1 MGQLYKSKN
10 GINFILSSYNP
21 HPIPVVGK
29 TYYTYYDGKISL
41 SREGQVKVLRVIP
54 AWRMPLKLRLLWM
67 REKHEFDWVFQPKTD
82 FVIVTEVCSSDEPR
96 KEYFF
101 RQRTGEWFSIE
112 TDLFGGSFLD
122 VKEYW
127 HYELTREREK
137 Y

>member
-21 HPIPVVGK
+21 DPIPVVGK
-29 TYYTYYDGKISL
+29 TYYTYDDGKISL
-41 SREGQVKVLRVIP
+41 SREGQVKVLRIIP
-54 AWRMPLKLRLLWM
+54 AWRMPLRLRFLWM
-67 REKHEFDWVFQPKTD
+67 REKREFDWVFEPKTD
-82 FVIVTEVCSSDEPR
+82 FVIVTEVCDCDEPR

-112 TDLFGGSFLD
+112 TNRFGGSFLD

-137 Y
+137 